1 VDHSQPDPFTRALQ
15 GEQLR
20 SLRRLN
26 LVRLVGAIL
35 LVGLYLSSDLGLHD
49 RLWGTQFAQI
59 AGYAT
64 FAVVAF
70 YVSTRWPQRCRWT
83 ALSIPIVDV
92 PYLFMHQ
99 MQGME
104 TGVPSGSAGF
114 ALGIFALMIVLAA
127 ITMERK
133 LVFATTAACMV
144 LEAVLMHRAQV
155 SVGAI
160 FAGALVLGMACAACT
175 FTLGRI
181 RTLVQTTTSE
191 NLRRDRLQRYFSPS
205 VAAHLESTDPSEL
218 VGQTQEVT
226 VLFSDIRGFTAMSE
240 KLESADV
247 VDQLNAYLSAMVE
260 VIFAHGGTLDKFM
273 GDGIMAYFG
282 APITQEDHSDRAVQ
296 CGLAMM
302 VALTELNIDR
312 ATKGQLPLQMGIG
325 IHTGTATLGAIG
337 SVQRREYT
345 AIGDTVNVAARLQDL
360 TKSLGA
366 PMLVSETTR
375 AALDNT
381 YGFLRTDQAEIRGHQ
396 RSYATFVPEILAEA

>member
-1 VDHSQPDPFTRALQ
+1 MDQAQTDPFIHALQ
-15 GEQLR
+15 REQLR

-26 LVRLVGAIL
+26 LVRFVGAIL
-35 LVGLYLSSDLGLHD
+35 LVGLYLSSDLGLQH
-49 RLWGTQFAQI
+49 RLWGTQFVQI
-59 AGYAT
+59 LGYAT
-64 FAVVAF
+64 FSTVAF
-70 YVSTRWPQRCRWT
+70 AVSSRWPQRSRWT

-160 FAGALVLGMACAACT
+160 FAGALVLSMACAACT

-181 RTLVQTTTSE
+181 RALVQTTTSE
-191 NLRRDRLQRYFSPS
+191 HLRRDRLQRYFSPS
-205 VAAHLESTDPSEL
+205 VAAHLESTDPAEL
-218 VGQTQEVT
+218 VGITQEVT

-282 APITQEDHSDRAVQ
+282 APITQKDHSDRAVQ

-312 ATKGQLPLQMGIG
+312 AAKGQLPLQMGIG

-375 AALDNT
+375 AALENT

-396 RSYATFVPEILAEA
+396 RSYATFVPEILSET